1 MIINMQLS
9 AQNARME
16 KNMDKEEVMEI
27 LDLMY
32 AGEITSHEAMSM
44 LDGFDGDL
52 AEFL

>member
-1 MIINMQLS
+1 
-9 AQNARME
+9 
-16 KNMDKEEVMEI
+16 MDKEEVIEI

-32 AGEITSHEAMSM
+32 AGDISANEAMAM